1 MKDKDLF
8 DIRKLKKDPNAIY
21 DNKKE
26 DPNFEARKHNI
37 QILLSKQKSPN
48 QIQLAIKNIQNFMRN
63 SHYEHLRASLNEQR
77 IAPKMERLKN
87 LIGTDQMKTARKIS
101 DQYGNLTFEVFLDD
115 YLSKNFTLP

>member
-21 DNKKE
+21 DNEKK
-26 DPNFEARKHNI
+26 DPNFEARKYNI

>member
-1 MKDKDLF
+1 
-8 DIRKLKKDPNAIY
+8 
-21 DNKKE
+21 
-26 DPNFEARKHNI
+26 
-37 QILLSKQKSPN
+37 
-48 QIQLAIKNIQNFMRN
+48 MRN

-77 IAPKMERLKN
+77 IALKMERLKN